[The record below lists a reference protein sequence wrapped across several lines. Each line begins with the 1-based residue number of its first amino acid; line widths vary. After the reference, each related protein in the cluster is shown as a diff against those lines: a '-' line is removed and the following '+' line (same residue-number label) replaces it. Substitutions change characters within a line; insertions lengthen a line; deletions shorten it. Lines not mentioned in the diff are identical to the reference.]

1 MQRTKALR
9 QSILKQAFSGQ
20 LVAQDPKDEP
30 ASVLLERIR
39 AERDSAPAQKSRN
52 GKNGQNSK
60 NGHKKNSKNGKKKA
74 A

>member
-1 MQRTKALR
+1 M
-9 QSILKQAFSGQ
+9 
-20 LVAQDPKDEP
+20 AQDPKDEP